1 MSVLPVI
8 SVNLKEFV
16 RFVGADLTITEI
28 AESLPML
35 GVAWEGYTEGEFSV
49 EVFPN
54 RPDMLS
60 VEGLA
65 RAFSSFIGVKPGL
78 REFDV
83 EPPGGRITRV
93 EERVSSIRPYIG
105 MSVILDFPVD
115 EDALV
120 SMMQLQEKLHITHCR
135 KRRKASIGIYD
146 LDALSFPITYTT
158 KPSDFKFKPLEW
170 DRKITLKDILL
181 KHPKGI
187 EYAHI
192 LEGLDSY
199 PILIDNN
206 GTVLS
211 MPPIINSEETRVTL
225 DTTNLLIDVTGTH
238 LKTVLEVLNIVVSNI
253 AERGGKIGA
262 VRILYPNKE
271 LVTPDMNPRSMVLN
285 IKYAEKL
292 LGVSLTVENVKMYLR
307 KMGYEVKGMRK
318 HNEIEVLIP
327 CYRTDIMHQID
338 LVEDIAIAYGYGNFE
353 PELPSIS
360 TIGEE
365 DPLEK
370 FSHVLRD
377 LMVGFNMQE
386 VITFYLSNE
395 DKLFSKMEIPA
406 EPLVK
411 TSNPKTEEYTV
422 LRTWLLPSLMEVLSR
437 NQHNEYPQRIF
448 EVDDVVKLDEKT
460 DTGART
466 ERKIAAAICHAETGF
481 HEIKGLVE
489 SFLKNIGL
497 KDYRFEELN
506 KGCFIAGRAAKVFIG
521 RDEIGYFGEI
531 HPKVLEN
538 WGLKMPVS
546 AMEFSVDKIFKHV
559 KEI

>member
-1 MSVLPVI
+1 MPVI
-8 SVNLKEFV
+8 SVNLQEFV
-16 RFVGADLTITEI
+16 KFVGTDLSITEI
-28 AESLPML
+28 AEALPML
-35 GVAWEGYTEGEFSV
+35 GVAWEGYHDGEFSV

-65 RAFSSFIGVKPGL
+65 RAFSSFIGVRPGL
-78 REFDV
+78 RRFEV
-83 EPPGGRITRV
+83 ESPGGRVTRV
-93 EERVSSIRPYIG
+93 EGKVSPIRPYIG
-105 MSVILDFPVD
+105 MAVILDFPM
-115 EDALV
+115 EENALL

-135 KRRKASIGIYD
+135 RRRKASIGIYD
-146 LDALSFPITYTT
+146 LDTIVFPITYTT
-158 KPSDFKFKPLEW
+158 KPVDFRFRPLEW
-170 DRKITLKDILL
+170 DSKITLRDILL

-187 EYAHI
+187 EYAYI
-192 LEGLDSY
+192 LEGLDRY
-199 PILIDNN
+199 PILLDNN

-211 MPPIINSEETRVTL
+211 MPPIINSEDTKVTL
-225 DTTNLLIDVTGTH
+225 NTTNLLIDVTGTH
-238 LKTVLEVLNIVVSNI
+238 LKTVLEVLNIVTSSI
-253 AERGGKIGA
+253 AERGGRIGA

-285 IKYAEKL
+285 IKYATKL
-292 LGVSLTVENVKMYLR
+292 LGIDLTVKDVKMHLR
-307 KMGYEVKGMRK
+307 KMGYEVEGKG
-318 HNEIEVLIP
+318 NCDEVEVLIP

-365 DPLEK
+365 DDIEK

-395 DKLFSKMEIPA
+395 DKLFRRMEVPA

-411 TSNPKTEEYTV
+411 TANPKTEEYTV

-448 EVDDVVKLDEKT
+448 EVDDVVILDEKT

-466 ERKIAAAICHAETGF
+466 ERKLAAAVCHADTGF

-489 SFLKNIGL
+489 SFLKNIGIRGY
-497 KDYRFEELN
+497 KFEELE
-506 KGCFIAGRAAKVFIG
+506 KGCFITGRAAKVLVEQ
-521 RDEIGYFGEI
+521 DEIGYFGEI

-546 AMEFSVDKIFKHV
+546 AMEFSVNKIYRYV